1 VILYCNGLVDNYRVH
16 KINGVDFLELNE
28 TKFKNIIT
36 KIEKGSIAEELEIR
50 PGDILISINNEKI
63 EDIIEYKYLCCDE
76 YIEMEILTKENE
88 LILFEIEKEIDEE
101 IGIEFENPIIDSVK
115 SCRNKCVFCFIDQLP
130 EGMRD
135 TLYFKDDD
143 SRLSFLQ
150 GNFITMTNM
159 GEKEIE
165 KMIKYKISPVNV
177 SIHTTDSDLRIK
189 MLGNRFAGN
198 IMENMTKLAKAE
210 ITMNGQIVLVKNMN
224 DKENLEKTI
233 DYLKTLHPYLNSV
246 AIVPIGVTKYR
257 ENLYPVEIF
266 DKESSISV
274 INQVHRLQKALLKEL
289 GTRFVFLSD
298 EFYMMAGYEMPEE
311 NTYEGFVQLEN
322 GVGLTKKLE
331 IEFLES
337 INAIKNKKV
346 NRQISIATGTS
357 AFNFISE
364 ISEKLCK
371 VVQGLQV
378 KVYKI
383 KNEFFGETI
392 TVSGLITGSDIINQ
406 LKDQDLGDILLI
418 PRSMMKADEDIFLDN
433 ITIKDLEKALNVEVQ
448 ISEID
453 GKSFVKNVV
462 GI

>member
-1 VILYCNGLVDNYRVH
+1 MILYCNGLVDNYRVD

-36 KIEKGSIAEELEIR
+36 KIEKGSIAEELEIK

-88 LILFEIEKEIDEE
+88 LILFEIEKEIDED

-130 EGMRD
+130 QGMRD

-165 KMIKYKISPVNV
+165 KMIKYKISPINV

-198 IMENMTKLAKAE
+198 ILENMSKLAKAE
-210 ITMNGQIVLVKNMN
+210 ITMNGQIVLVKNLN

-233 DYLKTLHPYLNSV
+233 NDLKILHPYLNSV
-246 AIVPIGVTKYR
+246 AVVPIGITKYR

-266 DKESSISV
+266 DKESSIAV
-274 INQVHRLQKALLKEL
+274 INQIHKLQEALLKEL

-311 NTYEGFVQLEN
+311 NEYEGFVQLEN

-337 INAIKNKKV
+337 INDIQNKKV
-346 NRQISIATGTS
+346 SRQISIATGTS

>member
-1 VILYCNGLVDNYRVH
+1 MDNYRVH

-364 ISEKLCK
+364 LAEKLCTI
-371 VVQGLQV
+371 VEGLQV
-378 KVYKI
+378 RVYKI

-406 LKDQDLGDILLI
+406 LKEEELGDVLII

-433 ITIKDLEKALNVEVQ
+433 TTIKDLEKALNIKVQ

>member
-1 VILYCNGLVDNYRVH
+1 MILYCNGLVDNYRVD

-36 KIEKGSIAEELEIR
+36 KIEKGSIAEELEIK

-88 LILFEIEKEIDEE
+88 LILFEIEKEIDED

-130 EGMRD
+130 QGMRD

-159 GEKEIE
+159 GEKEIK

-198 IMENMTKLAKAE
+198 ILENMTKLAKAE
-210 ITMNGQIVLVKNMN
+210 ITMNGQIVLVKNLN

-233 DYLKTLHPYLNSV
+233 NDLKTLHPYLNSV
-246 AIVPIGVTKYR
+246 AVVPIGITKYR

-266 DKESSISV
+266 DKESSMAV
-274 INQVHRLQKALLKEL
+274 INQIHKLQEALLKEL

-311 NTYEGFVQLEN
+311 NEYEGFVQLEN

-331 IEFLES
+331 IEFLDS
-337 INAIKNKKV
+337 INDIQNKKV
-346 NRQISIATGTS
+346 SRQISIATGTS

-364 ISEKLCK
+364 LSEKLCK
-371 VVQGLQV
+371 VVEGLQV
-378 KVYKI
+378 KVYKV
-383 KNEFFGETI
+383 KNDFFGETI

-406 LKDQDLGDILLI
+406 LKGQELGEILLI

-433 ITIKDLEKALNVEVQ
+433 ITIRDLEKALNVEVQ

>member
-1 VILYCNGLVDNYRVH
+1 MDNYRVH

>member
-1 VILYCNGLVDNYRVH
+1 M
-16 KINGVDFLELNE
+16 ELNE

-36 KIEKGSIAEELEIR
+36 KIEKGSIAEELEIK
-50 PGDILISINNEKI
+50 PGDILVSINNEKI

-88 LILFEIEKEIDEE
+88 LILFEIEKEIDED

-130 EGMRD
+130 QGMRD

-165 KMIKYKISPVNV
+165 KMIRYKISPVNI

-198 IMENMTKLAKAE
+198 ILENMTKLAKAE
-210 ITMNGQIVLVKNMN
+210 ITMNGQIVLVKNLN
-224 DKENLEKTI
+224 DEENLEKTI
-233 DYLKTLHPYLNSV
+233 NDLKTLHPYLNSV
-246 AIVPIGVTKYR
+246 AVVPIGITKYR

-266 DKESSISV
+266 DKESSIAV
-274 INQVHRLQKALLKEL
+274 INQIHKLQEALLKEL

-311 NTYEGFVQLEN
+311 NEYEGFVQLEN

-337 INAIKNKKV
+337 INDIQNKKIS
-346 NRQISIATGTS
+346 RQISIATGTS

-371 VVQGLQV
+371 VVEGLQV

>member
-1 VILYCNGLVDNYRVH
+1 MDNYRVD

-36 KIEKGSIAEELEIR
+36 KIEKGSIAEELEIK
-50 PGDILISINNEKI
+50 PGDILVSINNEKI

-88 LILFEIEKEIDEE
+88 LILFEIEKEIDED

-130 EGMRD
+130 QGMRD

-165 KMIKYKISPVNV
+165 KMIRYKISPVNI

-198 IMENMTKLAKAE
+198 ILENMTKLAKAE
-210 ITMNGQIVLVKNMN
+210 ITMNGQIVLVKNLN
-224 DKENLEKTI
+224 DEENLEKTI
-233 DYLKTLHPYLNSV
+233 NDLKTLHPYLNSV
-246 AIVPIGVTKYR
+246 AVVPIGITKYR

-266 DKESSISV
+266 DKESSIAV
-274 INQVHRLQKALLKEL
+274 INQIHKLQEALLKEL

-311 NTYEGFVQLEN
+311 NEYEGFVQLEN

-337 INAIKNKKV
+337 INDIQNKKIS
-346 NRQISIATGTS
+346 RQISIATGTS

-371 VVQGLQV
+371 VVEGLQV